1 MGRKEKEKERKM
13 GISKKRRNEQSKKK
27 KKKFKKKH
35 LTRSTFGTVNFTDD
49 LFVVFDLR

>member
-13 GISKKRRNEQSKKK
+13 GISKKRRNEKSKKK
-27 KKKFKKKH
+27 KNNKKKH